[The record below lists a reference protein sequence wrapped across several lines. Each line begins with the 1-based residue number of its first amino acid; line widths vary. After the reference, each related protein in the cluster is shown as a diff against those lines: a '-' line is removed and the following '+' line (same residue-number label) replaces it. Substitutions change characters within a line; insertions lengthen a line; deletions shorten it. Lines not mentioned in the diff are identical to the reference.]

1 MNIGALFK
9 HALWI
14 APVATLIYFTLIHN
28 QAEQKAKVE
37 EKSSTMQS
45 NFAQMNKEFAETP
58 EEKAYWDKQQK
69 RAEEKMDRA
78 EKEAK
83 AEAQKNKEIASSI
96 DKEMEGLSESDL
108 KQLENMAKGQ

>member
-9 HALWI
+9 SVLWI
-14 APVATLIYFTLIHN
+14 APALALIYFTVTHN
-28 QAEQKAKVE
+28 QVEQKAKIE
-37 EKSSTMQS
+37 EKSSSMQS

-69 RAEEKMDRA
+69 RADEKIDRA
-78 EKEAK
+78 EKEA
-83 AEAQKNKEIASSI
+83 AQASQKNKEIVSSL
-96 DKEMEGLSESDL
+96 DKEMEGLNESDL